1 MEDSFI
7 IIIAIA
13 IIIVISPFIAKITK
27 LPTTVIEILLG
38 SISAYFSFLGEN
50 LMFNIIAEVGFFYL
64 MFLAGAEVDLK
75 ILLNLDK
82 RVVKIGFLYISL
94 LYLLSLIVSLTF
106 GLNHIFIVMMPL
118 ISVGLILA
126 LFKEYGKD
134 EKWLSFAMTIG
145 VLGELVSILVL
156 TFVGAVLENGF
167 GFELLQSLFFLTMV
181 LLFLSLLYKFLKV
194 LFWWFP
200 ELKLFLMPHHDKDE
214 KDIRISLALFFL
226 MIVVMHNLH
235 LEVAFGAFIAGVFI
249 ATFFE
254 HKEELPH
261 KLESFGFGFF
271 IPIFFIHIGSTF
283 DLESLLTEGLALKAF
298 QITLFMIMIRII
310 ASMVFVFKMGI
321 ENSILISLAHS
332 MPLTLLIAVA
342 TIAYNSDTISQFIY
356 YAFILASLFEVIISM
371 VTIKI
376 IMIFRRKRESIL
388 INKAKL

>member
-7 IIIAIA
+7 IIITIA

-94 LYLLSLIVSLTF
+94 LYILSLIVSLSF

-181 LLFLSLLYKFLKV
+181 LLFLGFLYKFLKV

-200 ELKLFLMPHHDKDE
+200 ELKLFLMPYHDKDE